1 MSHFKHHVFFCANQR
16 TEGEACCNNHGASDM
31 RTYAKDRV
39 KALGDAVRSVRTG
52 ASLAETV

>member
-1 MSHFKHHVFFCANQR
+1 VDEVAAAL
-16 TEGEACCNNHGASDM
+16 EAGGAVAP
-31 RTYAKDRV
+31 RVLGRV

>member
-1 MSHFKHHVFFCANQR
+1 MANFDFDAVVVGAALGD
-16 TEGEACCNNHGASDM
+16 EVAAALEAGEPVAPRVLA
-31 RTYAKDRV
+31 RV